1 MFCLNCV
8 CVVFF
13 LQESLDVMS
22 TNDNNTLGFT
32 LELYSRYM
40 DAAKVCEICIGK
52 LGSYLT
58 LQRIPTFLLCAGLG
72 KGKGGDYF
80 LLGWGGMRALSQPEK
95 SSGSLRI

>member
-1 MFCLNCV
+1 MVSRYGSIFRQDLVLLAVFSITRVLFVLSYLYV
-8 CVVFF
+8 CVFSF

-22 TNDNNTLGFT
+22 TNDDNTLGFN

-58 LQRIPTFLLCAGLG
+58 L
-72 KGKGGDYF
+72 
-80 LLGWGGMRALSQPEK
+80 
-95 SSGSLRI
+95 

>member
-1 MFCLNCV
+1 MIAFFRQELVLLAVFQFQEFNLFCLTCV

-22 TNDNNTLGFT
+22 TNDDNTLGFT

-52 LGSYLT
+52 LGSY
-58 LQRIPTFLLCAGLG
+58 
-72 KGKGGDYF
+72 
-80 LLGWGGMRALSQPEK
+80 
-95 SSGSLRI
+95 